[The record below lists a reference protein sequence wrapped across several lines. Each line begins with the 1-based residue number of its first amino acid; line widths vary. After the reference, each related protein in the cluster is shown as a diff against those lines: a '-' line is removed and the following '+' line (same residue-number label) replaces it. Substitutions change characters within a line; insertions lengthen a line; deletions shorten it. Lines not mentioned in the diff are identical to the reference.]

1 MLERGIWNVMGRQIK
16 HRIKAE
22 AASKVAMNMPENS
35 QD

>member
-1 MLERGIWNVMGRQIK
+1 MGRQMGRQIK
-16 HRIKAE
+16 HRTKAE